1 MSDCLFCKFAGGE
14 IPVNKVFENE
24 DFIIIRDIEP
34 KAKNHFL
41 AIPKKHF
48 KYLAEMTEEDSAML
62 GRILATIPTLSDI
75 LELDGG
81 YGLVSKLG
89 VVGGECVPDVHMLFL
104 AGQSLLWEPWWTV

>member
-48 KYLAEMTEEDSAML
+48 KYLAEMTEEDTAML

-75 LELDGG
+75 LELNGG
-81 YGLVSKLG
+81 YRLVINQG
-89 VVGGECVPDVHMLFL
+89 DD
-104 AGQSLLWEPWWTV
+104 AGQTVPHLHIHILSGQKMGWQPA

>member
-75 LELDGG
+75 LKLDGG
-81 YGLVSKLG
+81 YRLVINQG
-89 VVGGECVPDVHMLFL
+89 DD
-104 AGQSLLWEPWWTV
+104 AGQSVPHLHIHILSGQKMNWQPA

>member
-62 GRILATIPTLSDI
+62 GRILAAIPTLSDI

-81 YGLVSKLG
+81 YRLVINQG
-89 VVGGECVPDVHMLFL
+89 DD
-104 AGQSLLWEPWWTV
+104 AGQSVPHLHLHILSGQKMNWQPA

>member
-14 IPVNKVFENE
+14 IHVNKVFEKE

-48 KYLAEMTEEDSAML
+48 KYLAEMTEEDTAML

-81 YGLVSKLG
+81 YRLVINQG
-89 VVGGECVPDVHMLFL
+89 DD
-104 AGQSLLWEPWWTV
+104 AGQSVPHLHIHILSGQKMNWQPA

>member
-81 YGLVSKLG
+81 YRLVINQG
-89 VVGGECVPDVHMLFL
+89 DN
-104 AGQSLLWEPWWTV
+104 AGQSVFHLHIHVLSGQKMGWTPA

>member
-14 IPVNKVFENE
+14 IPVNKVFENK

-48 KYLAEMTEEDSAML
+48 KYLAEMTEEDTAML
-62 GRILATIPTLSDI
+62 GRIFATIPTLSDI

-81 YGLVSKLG
+81 YRLVINQG
-89 VVGGECVPDVHMLFL
+89 DD
-104 AGQSLLWEPWWTV
+104 AGQSVPHLHIHILSGQKMNWQPA